1 VPSGDFAVSALGQTY
16 CAQII
21 ADVTARRTSVHPCF
35 TAVSGVLVIY
45 AGVPVIARCGPKP
58 YRSRIGRLHVP
69 SAIPESSFAL
79 LSKEFCMT
87 MLNTVPP
94 HTMVASAI
102 QRRVRFLLKRL
113 GRLLNHWL
121 SAAIAEQKRRADI
134 AVLHHFSDRELK
146 DIGLTRGDLGEGL
159 AEAARIRTGL
169 QRSRQP

>member
-1 VPSGDFAVSALGQTY
+1 
-16 CAQII
+16 
-21 ADVTARRTSVHPCF
+21 
-35 TAVSGVLVIY
+35 
-45 AGVPVIARCGPKP
+45 
-58 YRSRIGRLHVP
+58 
-69 SAIPESSFAL
+69 
-79 LSKEFCMT
+79 
-87 MLNTVPP
+87 
-94 HTMVASAI
+94 MVASAI